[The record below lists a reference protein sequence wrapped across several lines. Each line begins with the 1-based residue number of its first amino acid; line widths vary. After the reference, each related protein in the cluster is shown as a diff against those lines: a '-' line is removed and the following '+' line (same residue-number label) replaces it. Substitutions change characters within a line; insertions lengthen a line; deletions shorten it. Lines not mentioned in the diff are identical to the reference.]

1 MKLEEAKEKFVNA
14 WGTLGNNW
22 GINRTMAQVHAL
34 LLVSAGPLSA
44 EDIMAELNISRGNA
58 NMNIR
63 ELINWG
69 LVYRKH
75 QSGQRKE
82 FFEAEKDIWKVAK
95 VILIERKKRELDP
108 VFKILAEVGTVEE
121 SKKDPDVKNMM
132 VATKELDGKEISD
145 KTSDGKV
152 ADNIVVLDK
161 KPVEDPGTGTITT
174 SGPSQPDFVAEEKDP
189 QFPGGQEALKQFLAR
204 NLGSPGDLEEG
215 EKKVV
220 KVKFKVEK
228 DGSVTALEIVSSGG
242 NDFDREVVRVCK
254 KMPRWIPAVQ
264 NGINVPVSYVLP
276 VTFIGTEE

>member
-1 MKLEEAKEKFVNA
+1 MNIIASMKLEEAKEKFVNA

-121 SKKDPDVKNMM
+121 SKKDPDVKAFTDAINNIQQLTNK
-132 VATKELDGKEISD
+132 ANSAIEILIKS
-145 KTSDGKV
+145 
-152 ADNIVVLDK
+152 
-161 KPVEDPGTGTITT
+161 
-174 SGPSQPDFVAEEKDP
+174 EENW
-189 QFPGGQEALKQFLAR
+189 FLN
-204 NLGSPGDLEEG
+204 NLIKLM
-215 EKKVV
+215 K
-220 KVKFKVEK
+220 
-228 DGSVTALEIVSSGG
+228 
-242 NDFDREVVRVCK
+242 
-254 KMPRWIPAVQ
+254 
-264 NGINVPVSYVLP
+264 
-276 VTFIGTEE
+276 